1 MYNFGEL
8 CDNVAVLSQHTGDDD
23 YRNKIK
29 IWLNLGQSFAFYAY
43 DFWSELQAIHQ
54 FQSANTF
61 EKVFLPSNFDKPTRL
76 WDMTHNT
83 KITWITR
90 EEYVDAN
97 TASVATQVTGQ
108 PSQASLYGISAV
120 AYEAT
125 GPFMVQVKSSSASD
139 NGTIVCRIEGWLDSA
154 KTILGHED
162 IDISTSSPTTYVPGV
177 GTYYGITRFVKSAD
191 TLGYVTLATTDTIPN
206 ILASISPYDR
216 QSRYPVLYLGLI
228 PNGTFNYQIALKK
241 RMHKMVNDNDYPFAE
256 LDEFLNCYATGF
268 AFTQEKES
276 ESRAKQMFDKADG
289 FLNTA
294 IRNENNKMGT
304 GFQFKMIPTMAQAM
318 RR

>member
-1 MYNFGEL
+1 MYNFGEQ
-8 CDNVAVLSQHTGDDD
+8 CDNVAVLSQHSGDAD

-29 IWLNLGQSFAFYAY
+29 IWVNLAQSFAFYAY
-43 DFWSELQAIHQ
+43 DFWSELQAIHT
-54 FQSANTF
+54 FQSANAV
-61 EKVFLPSNFDKPTRL
+61 EKIFLPSNFDKPTRL

-83 KITWITR
+83 KISWITR

-108 PSQASLYGISAV
+108 PSQASMYGISAV

-125 GPFMVQVKSSSASD
+125 GPFTVQIKSSSASD
-139 NGTIVCRIEGWLDSA
+139 NGTITCRIEGWLDSA

-162 IDISTSSPTTYVPGV
+162 IDISNSSPTTYVPGI
-177 GTYYGITRFVKSAD
+177 GNYYGITRFVKSSD
-191 TLGYVTLATTDTIPN
+191 TVGYLTLATSTPT
-206 ILASISPYDR
+206 ILATIAPYDR

-241 RMHKMVNDNDYPFAE
+241 RMHKMVDDNDYPFAE
-256 LDEFLNCYATGF
+256 LDEFIMCYSTGM

-276 ESRAKQMFDKADG
+276 ESRAEQMFKKADG
-289 FLNTA
+289 FLATA
-294 IRNENNKMGT
+294 IRNEQDKMGV
-304 GFQFKMIPTMAQAM
+304 GFQHKMIPSMAQAM